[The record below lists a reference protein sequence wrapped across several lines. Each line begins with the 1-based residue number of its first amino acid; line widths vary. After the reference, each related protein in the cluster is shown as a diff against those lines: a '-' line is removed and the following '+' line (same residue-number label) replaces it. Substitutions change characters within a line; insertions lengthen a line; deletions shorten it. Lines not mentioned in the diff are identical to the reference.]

1 MRFGMVRVTFVPLRG
16 PSGLLALRMRRH
28 DERTVRHVA
37 HDRGTRRDVNVVAE
51 LDRRNQLRVASDHA
65 AVADSRLM
73 LVVAIVVDRDN
84 ATSDVGLDEIS
95 DAVMTFE
102 FSAGAQI
109 REWPDVAF
117 LADYAFLRAHAE
129 LQMTPVADDD
139 IAQPRGALDCHP
151 SADSAP
157 PHDLHVRADHR
168 IAPDFDLFADIGG
181 RRIDQGY
188 SRRHQPAINFVTN
201 LSFHLGQLLARIYP
215 GKLGRISR
223 LPCFDGDAALPRD
236 CDDISEIVL
245 ALRIVGTQL
254 GERLPQ

>member
-1 MRFGMVRVTFVPLRG
+1 MTSA
-16 PSGLLALRMRRH
+16 PSATSLM
-28 DERTVRHVA
+28 
-37 HDRGTRRDVNVVAE
+37 NVVTD
-51 LDRRNQLRVASDHA
+51 LDRCNQLRVASDHA

-84 ATSDVGLDEIS
+84 AASDVGFAPDHSIAEVAQMARLGAASDTRLLGFDEI
-95 DAVMTFE
+95 ANPVMTFE

-109 REWPDVAF
+109 REWPDLAF
-117 LADYAFLRAHAE
+117 LADYAFLRPHAE
-129 LQMTPVADDD
+129 LQMAPVADDD
-139 IAQPRGALDCHP
+139 IAQPRSALDCHP
-151 SADSAP
+151 RTDSAP

-168 IAPDFDLFADIGG
+168 IAPDFDFFADIGG

-223 LPCFDGDAALPRD
+223 LPCLDGDTAPPRD
-236 CDDISEIVL
+236 RDDISEIVL